1 MQKFQEFVDFI
12 KGLYPGKDPIVLHEP
27 VFHGNERKYVLDA
40 IDSTFV
46 SSVGIYVDLFEER
59 MADFVSGKSGSQ
71 ESPIKIGAS
80 GRLGD
85 QVYAVA
91 CVNGTAGL
99 HVALLLAGVERG
111 DEVLC
116 SPLTF
121 IASVNPV
128 RYCGAEPVFLDV
140 DKKTLGMSADK
151 LEAFLASNCVVEDG
165 FCLNNVTG
173 NIVRVC
179 VPVHVFG
186 HPCEIDRIV
195 EICNKYHIVVVEDA
209 AESIGS
215 SYKGRHTGLFGTFG
229 VLSFNGNKTITTGAG
244 GVILTR
250 DEDLACRA
258 KHLSTQA
265 KVPHKWEYE
274 HDLVGFNYR
283 MPNINAA
290 LGCAQLESLVIR
302 PRINSGA
309 GYSSFGSKKGLG
321 ILESKRELAEE
332 YQEFFRGRDFEFSVE
347 PENSVSNYWL
357 NTLIMKDKEERDAF
371 LAFAYDQ
378 RVFCRPA
385 WGLIS
390 DQEMYK
396 DCLSG
401 DLSNAKWLVNRIVN
415 LPSSPL
421 IN

>member
-1 MQKFQEFVDFI
+1 VIVLSDFPKISMKKFQEIVDFI
-12 KGLYPGKDPIVLHEP
+12 KNLNPEKDTIILHEP
-27 VFHGNERKYVLDA
+27 VFYGNERKYVLDT

-46 SSVGIYVDLFEER
+46 SSVGKYVDLFEER
-59 MADFVSGKSGSQ
+59 IADFVSGKSGNRDR
-71 ESPIKIGAS
+71 GT
-80 GRLGD
+80 LGD
-85 QVYAVA
+85 KIPDEVYAVA

-99 HVALLLAGVERG
+99 HVALLLAGVQRG

-128 RYCGAEPVFLDV
+128 RYCGAEPVFVDV
-140 DKKTLGMSADK
+140 DRGTLGMSADK
-151 LEAFLASNCVVEDG
+151 LEEFLASNCVIEDG
-165 FCLNNVTG
+165 FCLNKVTG
-173 NIVRVC
+173 KIIKAC

-186 HPCEIDRIV
+186 HSCEIDRII
-195 EICNKYHIVVVEDA
+195 EICDKYNIVVVEDA

-215 SYKGRHTGLFGTFG
+215 SYKGVHTGLFGTFG

-250 DEDLACRA
+250 DEELALRA
-258 KHLSTQA
+258 KHLTTQA
-265 KVPHKWEYE
+265 KVGHKWEYE

-290 LGCAQLESLVIR
+290 LGCAQLESLV
-302 PRINSGA
+302 
-309 GYSSFGSKKGLG
+309 SSHQSLARKKEMG
-321 ILESKRELAEE
+321 ILDSKRELAET
-332 YQEFFRGRDFEFSVE
+332 YRKFFEGRDFEFFVE
-347 PENSVSNYWL
+347 PKDAVSNYWL

-371 LAFAYDQ
+371 LGFAYDQ

-390 DQEMYK
+390 DQVMYK
-396 DCLSG
+396 NCVTG
-401 DLSNAKWLVNRIVN
+401 DLSNARWLVDRIVN
-415 LPSSPL
+415 LPSSPK
-421 IN
+421 I